1 MKKEFDIMTTQ
12 FSLRTIRRF
21 RTVQQLLDQLDPEAP
36 PQALILPGSPIP
48 KGNIIVFP
56 GSFNPPTN
64 AHLAMLKQARRFG
77 RQHGGMSVYAALSKR
92 TTDKENVERPLL
104 VDRILLLDTVLR
116 HHLRDIG
123 IMLFNR
129 GLYVEQAEGIRA
141 AFPEVTKLYFLL
153 GFDKIVQIFDPHY
166 YRGRDAALRELFALA
181 EILVAP
187 RAGAGPEAL
196 KQLLDKPEN
205 AQFAKYIHL
214 LPLDDNYRNVSSTL
228 IRQEFERH
236 QQDVP
241 PEVQRFI
248 RETHAY
254 DPPEQLPD
262 GSQIDVYGERV
273 AAIQSLLRETN
284 A

>member
-1 MKKEFDIMTTQ
+1 MTIK
-12 FSLRTIRRF
+12 FSPSTIQCLRS
-21 RTVQQLLDQLDPEAP
+21 VQRLLDQLDPEAP
-36 PQALILPGSPIP
+36 PQALILPDSPQP
-48 KGNIIVFP
+48 RGTIIVFP

-166 YRGRDAALRELFALA
+166 YRDRDAALRELFALA

-187 RAGAGPEAL
+187 RV
-196 KQLLDKPEN
+196 
-205 AQFAKYIHL
+205 
-214 LPLDDNYRNVSSTL
+214 R
-228 IRQEFERH
+228 
-236 QQDVP
+236 
-241 PEVQRFI
+241 
-248 RETHAY
+248 
-254 DPPEQLPD
+254 
-262 GSQIDVYGERV
+262 
-273 AAIQSLLRETN
+273 
-284 A
+284 